1 MTDSIKK
8 VLIVD
13 DDRINLLQLKKILE
27 KDYNILTASNG
38 IDALKILKEGVSNQV
53 SAVILDIIMPGMNGY
68 AVLKTMRE
76 DIDLAQIPV
85 LAVSCQENSDDK
97 ELKTLSLGAIDYVL
111 KPYNPLIIK
120 YRLSN
125 IIYLHETSNYIY
137 QVQHDSLTGL
147 YNQKGFFKAVHERLI
162 KTNDKYDM
170 ICSDIKKFKLVDD
183 LYGAEIGDKLLIHCA
198 EVF

>member
-1 MTDSIKK
+1 
-8 VLIVD
+8 
-13 DDRINLLQLKKILE
+13 
-27 KDYNILTASNG
+27 
-38 IDALKILKEGVSNQV
+38 
-53 SAVILDIIMPGMNGY
+53 MPGMNGY

-97 ELKTLSLGAIDYVL
+97 ELKTLSLGAIDYVT